1 MLICTQNF
9 FREDKYIMEK
19 NYQVVFTERNKVE
32 VLDVPM
38 PTPKDDQVMV
48 RALVS
53 QISTGTELTLLEA
66 NVSEDSSW
74 NKNLKFPNYPGY
86 SHVGEIVAVGKNL
99 DPSLIGKKVLT
110 GATHTKYAVSSEW
123 YAIPEG
129 VDADAAVFGIIAQIT
144 MASIRI
150 SQIRP
155 GETVAVF
162 GAGLIGQMLAR
173 LAKIAGALNVFVF
186 DTSDNRLGMIPQ
198 DKCFIGVNSK
208 DIDAAEFIKEHN
220 GGELADI
227 VFETTS
233 YGPLAQKEIE
243 CITKNGK
250 FIITSSPKN
259 SSTIDFNYV
268 SSQGITIIGAHNW
281 AAHPRVAT
289 THNRW
294 TRQEDTKYF
303 LRLLEKEV
311 LTDINLLITHRASYK
326 DAPSLYRMLIE
337 DRTQALGVH
346 MYWED

>member
-1 MLICTQNF
+1 M
-9 FREDKYIMEK
+9 KK

-32 VLDVPM
+32 LQEVPM
-38 PTPKDDQVMV
+38 PTPNDDQIMV
-48 RALVS
+48 KALVS

-66 NVSEDSSW
+66 NVSEESSW
-74 NKNLKFPNYPGY
+74 NKNVKFPNFPGY
-86 SHVGEIVAVGKNL
+86 SHIGEIVAVGKNL
-99 DPSLIGKKVLT
+99 DTSLIGKKVLT
-110 GATHTKYAVSSEW
+110 GAPHAKYVTRGEW
-123 YAIPEG
+123 YEIPHG
-129 VDADAAVFGIIAQIT
+129 VDIDEAVFAIIGQIT
-144 MASIRI
+144 MASVRI
-150 SQIRP
+150 AQIRP

-162 GAGLIGQMLAR
+162 GAGLIGQILAR

-186 DTSDNRLGMIPQ
+186 DTSDNRLGMIPKN
-198 DKCFIGVNSK
+198 KCFIGANTK

-220 GGELADI
+220 NGELADI

-268 SSQGITIIGAHNW
+268 SGQGITIIGAHNW

-294 TRQEDTKYF
+294 TRQEDTRYI
-303 LRLLEKEV
+303 LRLLEKDV
-311 LTDINLLITHRASYK
+311 LTDIKSLVTHRANYK
-326 DAPSLYRMLIE
+326 DAPKLYQMLIE

>member
-1 MLICTQNF
+1 
-9 FREDKYIMEK
+9 MEK
-19 NYQVVFTERNKVE
+19 NYQVVFPERNKVE
-32 VLDVPM
+32 LLEVPM
-38 PTPKDDQVMV
+38 PTPNDDQVMV
-48 RALVS
+48 RTLVS

-66 NVSEDSSW
+66 NVSEHSSW
-74 NKNLKFPNYPGY
+74 NKTIKFPNYPGY
-86 SHVGEIVAVGKNL
+86 SNVGEIVAVGKNL
-99 DPSLIGKKVLT
+99 DPSLVGKKVLT
-110 GATHTKYAVSSEW
+110 GAPHAKYVTRGE
-123 YAIPEG
+123 YYVIPDG
-129 VDADAAVFGIIAQIT
+129 VDADDAVFGIIAQIT
-144 MASIRI
+144 MASVRI
-150 SQIRP
+150 AQIRP

-162 GAGLIGQMLAR
+162 GAGLIGQILAR

-186 DTSDNRLGMIPQ
+186 DTSDFRLGMIPQ
-198 DKCFIGVNSK
+198 NKCFIGANTK

-268 SSQGITIIGAHNW
+268 SGQGITIIGAHNW

-294 TRQEDTKYF
+294 TRQADTRYI
-303 LRLLEKEV
+303 LRLLEKDV
-311 LTDINLLITHRASYK
+311 LTDIKSLVTHRANYK
-326 DAPSLYRMLIE
+326 DAPKLYQMLIE

>member
-1 MLICTQNF
+1 
-9 FREDKYIMEK
+9 MEK

-32 VLDVPM
+32 VLEVPM
-38 PTPKDDQVMV
+38 PAPNDDQIMV
-48 RALVS
+48 KALVS

-74 NKNLKFPNYPGY
+74 NKNLKFPQYPGY
-86 SHVGEIVAVGKNL
+86 SHIGEIVAVGKNI

-110 GATHTKYAVSSEW
+110 GAPHAKYVTRGEW
-123 YAIPEG
+123 YEIPDG
-129 VDADAAVFGIIAQIT
+129 VDADEAVFGIIGQIT
-144 MASIRI
+144 MASVRI
-150 SQIRP
+150 AQIRP

-162 GAGLIGQMLAR
+162 GAGLIGQILAR

-186 DTSDNRLGMIPQ
+186 DTSDNRLGKIPQ
-198 DKCFIGVNSK
+198 NKCFIGANTK
-208 DIDAAEFIKEHN
+208 DIDATKFIREHN
-220 GGELADI
+220 GDELADI

-243 CITKNGK
+243 CVAKNGK
-250 FIITSSPKN
+250 FIITSSPK
-259 SSTIDFNYV
+259 SHSTIDFNYV

-294 TRQEDTKYF
+294 TRQEDTIYF
-303 LRLLEKEV
+303 LRLLEKDV
-311 LTDINLLITHRASYK
+311 LTDIKSLVTHRANYK
-326 DAPSLYRMLIE
+326 EAPELYQMLIE